1 MPLFCFIIL
10 SHVFLK
16 LVMPELIGDMCNKN
30 INVKSFFFF
39 FFFFFGSRNK
49 VHVKPL

>member
-30 INVKSFFFF
+30 INVKSFLFV
-39 FFFFFGSRNK
+39 FFFGSRNK